1 MATIYKKIP
10 VQEVANTQIS
20 LATSNDKIQAMNIIT
35 TFVNLFKDKHLS

>member
-10 VQEVANTQIS
+10 VQEVANTHIS

-35 TFVNLFKDKHLS
+35 TFVNLFKQKHL

>member
-10 VQEVANTQIS
+10 VQEVTNTQIS

-35 TFVNLFKDKHLS
+35 TFVNLFKQKHL